1 MSLFSIICSMILT
14 FHKHVLLKCI
24 LFPPLLYISV
34 VSILLSTVRSSMSM
48 LTKLLI
54 CSNSELSQTKV
65 ISSPTHKNFRPML
78 HVLASNHGSYGSIE
92 RSINDNSFLSK
103 YFTDASSFFAWLN
116 LMGHWNLNTKEV
128 SSSTMGTNSRKMSQR
143 SQSLQ
148 SYRKNYYR
156 HKLNTTSEKEFFG
169 I

>member
-1 MSLFSIICSMILT
+1 MSCWSVFFFLHFCTSQLFQSCSQ
-14 FHKHVLLKCI
+14 LLGPVC
-24 LFPPLLYISV
+24 LWH
-34 VSILLSTVRSSMSM
+34 M
-48 LTKLLI
+48 LTKLLN
-54 CSNSELSQTKV
+54 CSNSELRQTKV
-65 ISSPTHKNFRPML
+65 ISSPTHKNLRPML

>member
-1 MSLFSIICSMILT
+1 MDLCTFFSNIYASKAEFLVPYSQNKGVFIIPWGLAQSGHFLLTVIENLSLFSIICSMILT

-78 HVLASNHGSYGSIE
+78 HVLASNHGSYGSM
-92 RSINDNSFLSK
+92 
-103 YFTDASSFFAWLN
+103 TQ
-116 LMGHWNLNTKEV
+116 
-128 SSSTMGTNSRKMSQR
+128 QR
-143 SQSLQ
+143 GQ
-148 SYRKNYYR
+148 
-156 HKLNTTSEKEFFG
+156 
-169 I
+169 